1 MAMSHRPRFLV
12 TGAGGF
18 IGGWVAET
26 LWLQDEV
33 DVRAGVHKWSGAA
46 RLARFPMEIVP
57 CDVLVGRELAKAME
71 GAACVVNC
79 AKGADE
85 DILRETRNVL
95 EVASAQG
102 VGHLVHISTTEVYGD
117 VSGEIDEA
125 APLRSKGTPYSE
137 AKIRAEEACWEFSA
151 RGLPLTVI
159 RPPIVYGPFGGTWTV
174 NIAMKLLSG
183 NWGMFEVLGDGVC
196 NLVYI
201 SDVINAILLA
211 AGNEK
216 AVGMAFN
223 VNGAEEVTWNQYF
236 ERFNAK
242 LDLPHLRTMG
252 RREATL
258 RGNVAEPLRNAAK
271 VARDRFERP
280 MRQVAESVE
289 IAKRLMKSVE
299 STVKTA
305 PRASDFRLFA
315 GDAVYVAK
323 RARDVL
329 GFVPVVDIDMGLE
342 MSVRWLDQVGL
353 TSEISKARLT
363 A

>member
-1 MAMSHRPRFLV
+1 
-12 TGAGGF
+12 
-18 IGGWVAET
+18 
-26 LWLQDEV
+26 
-33 DVRAGVHKWSGAA
+33 
-46 RLARFPMEIVP
+46 
-57 CDVLVGRELAKAME
+57 
-71 GAACVVNC
+71 
-79 AKGADE
+79 
-85 DILRETRNVL
+85 L
-95 EVASAQG
+95 EVAAAQG
-102 VGHLVHISTTEVYGD
+102 VERLVHISTTEVYGD
-117 VSGEIDEA
+117 VSGPIDET

-137 AKIRAEEACWEFSA
+137 AKLRAEEACWEFNA

-183 NWGMFEVLGDGVC
+183 NWGMFELLGDGVC
-196 NLVYI
+196 NLVYV

-211 AGNEK
+211 ARNEK
-216 AVGMAFN
+216 AAGMAFN
-223 VNGAEEVTWNQYF
+223 VNGSEEVTWNQYF

-242 LDLPHLRTMG
+242 LGLPHLRIVG

-258 RGNVAEPLRNAAK
+258 RGNVAEPLRHAAK

-280 MRQVAESVE
+280 IRKLAENLE
-289 IAKRLMKSVE
+289 MAKRLMKSVE

-315 GDAVYVAK
+315 GDAVYMAE
-323 RARDVL
+323 RARGVL
-329 GFVPVVDIDMGLE
+329 GFVPVVNIDTGLE

-353 TSEISKARLT
+353 TSDIRNGGQA